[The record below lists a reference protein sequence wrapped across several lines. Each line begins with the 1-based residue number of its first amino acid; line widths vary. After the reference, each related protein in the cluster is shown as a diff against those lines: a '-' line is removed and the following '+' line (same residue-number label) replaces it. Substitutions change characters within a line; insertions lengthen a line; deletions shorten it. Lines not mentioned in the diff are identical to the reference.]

1 MSNIRHLLSNYFRLS
16 VATVSFI
23 VMGII
28 LFSLLVS
35 NVTPN
40 VVDVNVYE
48 RAPRDIQSPITIPL
62 EDQTEARKRLAEES
76 VKNEYT
82 FNKDLALL
90 QAEAL
95 KDLFDLVITINKS
108 EEEKKDDEA
117 PLSMDQKLE
126 QIKDSIDKSE
136 ISDETYTALAQASVT
151 ELNNMKNLGPDVVN
165 KVLSNPIM
173 VEEVEEA
180 RNEAVQLIRENSNLS
195 YSLRNATEEI
205 TRSFIIANRTL
216 DTEKTRQK
224 RKEASDKVEEV
235 VIREGEVLVKSGSV
249 ITPEIFDRLKKV
261 GLLDQEMKTYPYYGL
276 FLFVLIVMAGLYYFM
291 KEEREKEHFRKYV
304 TIYALLFTLTLVVMK
319 VLSISTNLGLTSLM
333 YAVPVAAGAM
343 MIKMLFNEELAVVST
358 IIFAFSAAL
367 IFNEQTAGNFNF
379 IMSMYVLFNG
389 ISGIVFLG
397 KTQQRSKILQA
408 GFFVSFIAILTVASV
423 LLLQNGKFT
432 SLQIGLDLGCAAISG
447 FVSAVLTLGLLP
459 VIESS
464 FNILSV
470 TKLIELSNPNHP
482 ILRKVLMEAPG
493 TYHHSIMVANLSEAA
508 CESIGAN
515 GLLARVG
522 SYYHDVGKTKRPH
535 FFIENQMNMENP
547 HDKIA
552 PQLSKTIITAHP
564 YDGAD
569 MLRAEKIPKEIIDIA
584 EQHHGTTL
592 LKFFYHKAAKL
603 TDKEVAESDF
613 RYPGPKAQTKE
624 VAIIGISD
632 AVEAAV
638 RSLSKPTPVKIDG
651 IIRKIIN
658 DRLED
663 GQFDECDITLKEL
676 DTVAKTL
683 TETLKGIFHSRIEY
697 PEETKKVEK
706 Q

>member
-1 MSNIRHLLSNYFRLS
+1 MANFRHLLSNYFRLS

-23 VMGII
+23 IMGII

-62 EDQTEARKRLAEES
+62 EEQTEARKRLAEES

-82 FNKDLALL
+82 FNRDLALL
-90 QAEAL
+90 QAEAM
-95 KDLFDLVITINKS
+95 KDLIDIVITINKS
-108 EEEKKDDEA
+108 EEKKSEDEA
-117 PLSMDQKLE
+117 QLTMDQKLE
-126 QIKDSIDKSE
+126 QIKTTIDKSD
-136 ISDETYTALAQASVT
+136 ISDETYTALSKASET

-165 KVLSNPIM
+165 KILSNPIM

-216 DTEKTRQK
+216 DPEKTRQK

-235 VIREGEVLVKSGSV
+235 FIREGEVLVKSGSV
-249 ITPEIFDRLKKV
+249 ITPEVYDRLKKV

-319 VLSISTNLGLTSLM
+319 VLSISTELGLTSLM

-367 IFNEQTAGNFNF
+367 IFNEQTTGNFNF
-379 IMSMYVLFNG
+379 IMSMYILFNG

-447 FVSAVLTLGLLP
+447 FVAAVLTLGLLP

-592 LKFFYHKAAKL
+592 LKFFYHKACQL

-613 RYPGPKAQTKE
+613 RYPGPKAQNKE

>member
-1 MSNIRHLLSNYFRLS
+1 MANFRHLLSNYFRLS

-48 RAPRDIQSPITIPL
+48 RSPRDIQSPITIPL
-62 EDQTEARKRLAEES
+62 EDQTEARKKLAEES
-76 VKNEYT
+76 VKNEYS
-82 FNKDLALL
+82 FNKDLALV

-95 KDLFDLVITINKS
+95 KDLLDIVITITES
-108 EEEKKDDEA
+108 EEKKKKEDEST
-117 PLSMDQKLE
+117 LTLDQKVIQL
-126 QIKDSIDKSE
+126 KDSINKSD
-136 ISDETYTALAQASVT
+136 ISDETYIALAEASKA
-151 ELNNMKNLGPDVVN
+151 ELTNVKNLAPDVVN
-165 KVLSNPIM
+165 RVLSEPIM

-180 RNEAVQLIRENSNLS
+180 RSEAIQLIRDNNLP

-235 VIREGEVLVKSGSV
+235 VIREGEVLVKSGAV

-319 VLSISTNLGLTSLM
+319 VLSVSTELGLMSLM

-447 FVSAVLTLGLLP
+447 FISAVLTLGLLP

-535 FFIENQMNMENP
+535 FFIENQMNMDNP

-592 LKFFYHKAAKL
+592 LKFFYHKAAQL
-603 TDKEVAESDF
+603 TDKEVSESDF

-676 DTVAKTL
+676 DIVAKTL

>member
-1 MSNIRHLLSNYFRLS
+1 MTNLGRLLSKYFRLS
-16 VATVSFI
+16 VASVSFI
-23 VMGII
+23 IMGII
-28 LFSLLVS
+28 LYIILVS
-35 NVTPN
+35 NVIPN
-40 VVDVNVYE
+40 VVDVRVYE

-62 EDQTEARKRLAEES
+62 EDQTEAKKRLAAES
-76 VKNEYT
+76 VNNEYS
-82 FNKDLALL
+82 FNKDVAYEQSQQLG
-90 QAEAL
+90 
-95 KDLFDLVITINKS
+95 DLIDLIKTINETESKKKKEEPQLTYEQKVDQLKQYIDTSDIS
-108 EEEKKDDEA
+108 EDTLTAMFQATESE
-117 PLSMDQKLE
+117 LS
-126 QIKDSIDKSE
+126 
-136 ISDETYTALAQASVT
+136 
-151 ELNNMKNLGPDVVN
+151 NMKRITVSVVN
-165 KVLSNPIM
+165 IVLKEPIK
-173 VEEVEEA
+173 VEEVENA
-180 RNEAVQLIRENSNLS
+180 RDKAVGLIRDNRNLS
-195 YSLRNATEEI
+195 YGLRIAAEEI
-205 TRSFIIANRTL
+205 TQSFIIANKTL

-235 VIREGEVLVKSGSV
+235 VIREGEVLAKSGAV
-249 ITPEIFDRLKKV
+249 ITPEIYQRLKIV

-276 FLFVLIVMAGLYYFM
+276 FIFVLILMASLYYFM
-291 KEEREKEHFRKYV
+291 KEERAKEHFKKYV

-319 VLSISTNLGLTSLM
+319 LVSLSAEAGLSSLM
-333 YAVPVAAGAM
+333 YLVPVAAGAM

-358 IIFAFSAAL
+358 VIFALSAAL
-367 IFNEQTAGNFNF
+367 IFNEQTTGNFNF
-379 IMSMYVLFNG
+379 IMSLYVLFNG
-389 ISGIVFLG
+389 IAGIVFLG
-397 KTQQRSKILQA
+397 RAQQRSKILQA

-423 LLLQNGKFT
+423 LLLLNGKFT
-432 SLQIGLDLGCAAISG
+432 SWQIGLDLGCAALSG
-447 FVSAVLTLGLLP
+447 FISAVLTLGLLP

-508 CESIGAN
+508 CESVGAN

-569 MLRAEKIPKEIIDIA
+569 MLKANKIPKEIIDIA

-592 LKFFYHKAAKL
+592 LKYFYHKASQL
-603 TDKEVAESDF
+603 SEKEVSESDF

-638 RSLSKPTPVKIDG
+638 RSLSKPTPVKIDQ

-663 GQFDECDITLKEL
+663 GQFDECDLTLKEL

-683 TETLKGIFHSRIEY
+683 SETLQGIFHSRIEY

>member
-1 MSNIRHLLSNYFRLS
+1 
-16 VATVSFI
+16 
-23 VMGII
+23 MGII
-28 LFSLLVS
+28 LFAILVS

-40 VVDVNVYE
+40 VVDVNIYE

-82 FNKDLALL
+82 FDKDLALN
-90 QAEAL
+90 QAVEL
-95 KDLFDLVITINKS
+95 ESLIDIIITINES
-108 EEEKKDDEA
+108 EKKKKDDEA
-117 PLSMDQKLE
+117 PLSFDQKVDQL
-126 QIKDSIDKSE
+126 KDSIDTSE
-136 ISDETYTALAQASVT
+136 ISDETFAALFQASET
-151 ELNNMKNLGPDVVN
+151 DLNNVKNLGAGVVN
-165 KVLSNPIM
+165 KVLTNPIM
-173 VEEVEEA
+173 VEEVDGA

-195 YSLRNATEEI
+195 YSLKSATEEI

-235 VIREGEVLVKSGSV
+235 VIREGEVLVKSGAV
-249 ITPEIFDRLKKV
+249 ITPEIYDRLKKV
-261 GLLDQEMKTYPYYGL
+261 GLLDQEMKMYPYYGL
-276 FLFVLIVMAGLYYFM
+276 FIFVIIVIAGLYYFM

-319 VLSISTNLGLTSLM
+319 VLSISTELGLSSLM

-367 IFNEQTAGNFNF
+367 IFNEQTTGNFNF
-379 IMSMYVLFNG
+379 IMSLYVLFNG
-389 ISGIVFLG
+389 IAGIVFLG

-408 GFFVSFIAILTVASV
+408 GFFVSFIAILTVACV

-432 SLQIGLDLGCAAISG
+432 SVQIGLDLGCAGISG

-592 LKFFYHKAAKL
+592 LKFFYHKAAQL
-603 TDKEVAESDF
+603 SDKEVAESDF

-624 VAIIGISD
+624 VAIIGIAD

-697 PEETKKVEK
+697 PEESKKVER
-706 Q
+706 

>member
-1 MSNIRHLLSNYFRLS
+1 MANLRHHLSNYFRLS

-23 VMGII
+23 LMGII
-28 LFSLLVS
+28 LFAILVS

-40 VVDVNVYE
+40 VVDVNIYE

-82 FNKDLALL
+82 FDKDLALN
-90 QAEAL
+90 QAVEL
-95 KDLFDLVITINKS
+95 ESLIDIIITINES
-108 EEEKKDDEA
+108 EKKKKDDEA
-117 PLSMDQKLE
+117 PLSFDQKVDQL
-126 QIKDSIDKSE
+126 KDSIDTSE
-136 ISDETYTALAQASVT
+136 ISDETFAALFQASET
-151 ELNNMKNLGPDVVN
+151 DLNNVKNLGAGVVN
-165 KVLSNPIM
+165 KVLTNPIM
-173 VEEVEEA
+173 VEEVDGA

-195 YSLRNATEEI
+195 YSLKSATEEI

-235 VIREGEVLVKSGSV
+235 VIREGEVLVKSGAV
-249 ITPEIFDRLKKV
+249 ITPEIYDRLKKV
-261 GLLDQEMKTYPYYGL
+261 GLLDQEMKMYPYYGL
-276 FLFVLIVMAGLYYFM
+276 FIFVIIVIAGLYYFM

-319 VLSISTNLGLTSLM
+319 VLSISTELGLSSLM

-367 IFNEQTAGNFNF
+367 IFNEQTTGNFNF
-379 IMSMYVLFNG
+379 IMSLYVLFNG
-389 ISGIVFLG
+389 IAGIVFLG

-408 GFFVSFIAILTVASV
+408 GFFVSFIAILTVACV

-432 SLQIGLDLGCAAISG
+432 SVQIGLDLGCAGISG

-592 LKFFYHKAAKL
+592 LKFFYHKAAQL

-624 VAIIGISD
+624 VAIIGIAD

-697 PEETKKVEK
+697 PEESKKVER
-706 Q
+706 

>member
-1 MSNIRHLLSNYFRLS
+1 LAKLRHILSNYFRLS

-28 LFSLLVS
+28 LFAILVS

-62 EDQTEARKRLAEES
+62 EEQTEARKRLAEEN
-76 VKNEYT
+76 VKNEYS
-82 FNKDLALL
+82 FNKDIAFE
-90 QAEAL
+90 QADAMRIL
-95 KDLFDLVITINKS
+95 INTIISINKT
-108 EEEKKDDEA
+108 EEKKKDDE
-117 PLSMDQKLE
+117 PLLTDEQKIDQLE
-126 QIKDSIDKSE
+126 DYIDTSE
-136 ISDETYTALAQASVT
+136 ISNETIDTLFRANEA
-151 ELNNMKNLGPDVVN
+151 ELTNVRNLGPDVVN
-165 KVLSNPIM
+165 SILEDPIM
-173 VEEVEEA
+173 VEEVDGKKD
-180 RNEAVQLIRENSNLS
+180 EAVRLIRENGNLS

-235 VIREGEVLVKSGSV
+235 VIREGEVLVKSGAV
-249 ITPEIFDRLKKV
+249 ITPEIYDRLKMV

-276 FLFVLIVMAGLYYFM
+276 FIFVAVVMAGLYYFM
-291 KEEREKEHFRKYV
+291 KEERKKEHFRKYV

-319 VLSISTNLGLTSLM
+319 LISISTEIGLNSLM
-333 YAVPVAAGAM
+333 YLVPVAAGAM
-343 MIKMLFNEELAVVST
+343 MIKMLFNEELAVVSSV
-358 IIFAFSAAL
+358 IFALSAAL
-367 IFNEQTAGNFNF
+367 IFNEQTTGNFNF
-379 IMSMYVLFNG
+379 IMSLYVLFNG
-389 ISGIVFLG
+389 FSGIVFLG

-432 SLQIGLDLGCAAISG
+432 PWQIGLDLGCAALSG
-447 FVSAVLTLGLLP
+447 FISAVLTLGLLP

-584 EQHHGTTL
+584 EQHHGTSL
-592 LKFFYHKAAKL
+592 LKFFYHKATQL
-603 TDKEVAESDF
+603 SEKEVSESDF

-638 RSLSKPTPVKIDG
+638 RSLSKPTPVKIDQ

-683 TETLKGIFHSRIEY
+683 TETLQGIFHSRIEY

>member
-1 MSNIRHLLSNYFRLS
+1 
-16 VATVSFI
+16 
-23 VMGII
+23 MGMI
-28 LFSLLVS
+28 LFAILVS

-62 EDQTEARKRLAEES
+62 EEQTEARKRLAEEN
-76 VKNEYT
+76 VKNEYS
-82 FNKDLALL
+82 FNKDIAFE
-90 QAEAL
+90 QADAMRIL
-95 KDLFDLVITINKS
+95 INTIISINKT
-108 EEEKKDDEA
+108 EEKKKDDE
-117 PLSMDQKLE
+117 PLLTDEQKIDQLE
-126 QIKDSIDKSE
+126 DYIDTSE
-136 ISDETYTALAQASVT
+136 ISNETIDTLFRANEA
-151 ELNNMKNLGPDVVN
+151 ELTNVRNLGPDVVN
-165 KVLSNPIM
+165 SILEDPIM
-173 VEEVEEA
+173 VEEVDGKKD
-180 RNEAVQLIRENSNLS
+180 EAVRLIRENGNLS

-235 VIREGEVLVKSGSV
+235 VIREGEVLVKSGAV
-249 ITPEIFDRLKKV
+249 ITPEIYDRLKMV

-276 FLFVLIVMAGLYYFM
+276 FIFVAVVMAGLYYFM
-291 KEEREKEHFRKYV
+291 KEERKKEHFRKYV

-319 VLSISTNLGLTSLM
+319 LISISTEIGLNSLM
-333 YAVPVAAGAM
+333 YLVPVAAGAM
-343 MIKMLFNEELAVVST
+343 MIKMLFNEELAVVSSV
-358 IIFAFSAAL
+358 IFALSAAL
-367 IFNEQTAGNFNF
+367 IFNEQTTGNFNF
-379 IMSMYVLFNG
+379 IMSLYVLFNG
-389 ISGIVFLG
+389 FSGIVFLG

-432 SLQIGLDLGCAAISG
+432 PWQIGLDLGCAALSG
-447 FVSAVLTLGLLP
+447 FISAVLTLGLLP

-584 EQHHGTTL
+584 EQHHGTSL
-592 LKFFYHKAAKL
+592 LKFFYHKATQL
-603 TDKEVAESDF
+603 SEKEVSESDF

-638 RSLSKPTPVKIDG
+638 RSLSKPTPVKIDQ

-683 TETLKGIFHSRIEY
+683 TETLQGIFHSRIEY

>member
-1 MSNIRHLLSNYFRLS
+1 LANLRHILSNYFRLS
-16 VATVSFI
+16 VSTVSFI

-28 LFSLLVS
+28 LFAILVS

-40 VVDVNVYE
+40 VVDVTIYE

-62 EDQTEARKRLAEES
+62 EEQTEARKRLAEEN

-82 FNKDLALL
+82 FNKDIAFT
-90 QAEAL
+90 QADAMREL
-95 KDLFDLVITINKS
+95 INVIISINKT
-108 EEEKKDDEA
+108 EEKKKDDE
-117 PLSMDQKLE
+117 PLSTDKQKIDQLE
-126 QIKDSIDKSE
+126 DYIDTSE
-136 ISDETYTALAQASVT
+136 ISNETFITLFQATEAQLTSV
-151 ELNNMKNLGPDVVN
+151 KNLGPDVVN
-165 KVLSNPIM
+165 SVLEDPIM
-173 VEEVEEA
+173 VEEVDGK
-180 RNEAVQLIRENSNLS
+180 RDEAVRLIRENGNLS

-205 TRSFIIANRTL
+205 TRTFIIANRTL

-224 RKEASDKVEEV
+224 RKEARDKVEEV
-235 VIREGEVLVKSGSV
+235 VIREGEVLVKSGAV
-249 ITPEIFDRLKKV
+249 ITPEIYDRLKIV

-276 FLFVLIVMAGLYYFM
+276 FIFVVVVMAGLYYFM

-319 VLSISTNLGLTSLM
+319 LISISTEIGLNSLM
-333 YAVPVAAGAM
+333 YLVPVAAGAM
-343 MIKMLFNEELAVVST
+343 MIKMLFNEELAVVSSV
-358 IIFAFSAAL
+358 IFALSAAL
-367 IFNEQTAGNFNF
+367 IFNEQTTGNFNF
-379 IMSMYVLFNG
+379 IMSLYVLFNG
-389 ISGIVFLG
+389 VAGIVFLG
-397 KTQQRSKILQA
+397 KTQQRAKILQA

-432 SLQIGLDLGCAAISG
+432 SWQIGLDLGCAALSG
-447 FVSAVLTLGLLP
+447 FISAVLTLGLLP

-603 TDKEVAESDF
+603 TEKEVSESDF

-638 RSLSKPTPVKIDG
+638 RSLSKPTPVKIDQ

-683 TETLKGIFHSRIEY
+683 TETLQGIFHSRIEY
-697 PEETKKVEK
+697 PEEKKVEK
-706 Q
+706 E

>member
-1 MSNIRHLLSNYFRLS
+1 
-16 VATVSFI
+16 
-23 VMGII
+23 MGII
-28 LFSLLVS
+28 LYIILVS
-35 NVTPN
+35 NVIPN
-40 VVDVNVYE
+40 VVDVHVYE

-62 EDQTEARKRLAEES
+62 EDQTEAKRRLAAES
-76 VKNEYT
+76 VNNEYT
-82 FNKDLALL
+82 FNKDVAYEQSQQLG
-90 QAEAL
+90 
-95 KDLFDLVITINKS
+95 DLIDLIKTINQTESKKKK
-108 EEEKKDDEA
+108 EEPQLTYEQKV
-117 PLSMDQKLE
+117 DQLK
-126 QIKDSIDKSE
+126 QYIDTSE
-136 ISDETYTALAQASVT
+136 ISEDTLTAMFQAT
-151 ELNNMKNLGPDVVN
+151 ESELSNMKRITVSVVN
-165 KVLSNPIM
+165 IVLKEPIK
-173 VEEVEEA
+173 VEEVENA
-180 RNEAVQLIRENSNLS
+180 RDKAVGLIRDNRNLS
-195 YSLRNATEEI
+195 YGLRIAAEEI
-205 TRSFIIANRTL
+205 TQSFIIANKTL

-235 VIREGEVLVKSGSV
+235 VIREGEVLAKSGTV
-249 ITPEIFDRLKKV
+249 ITPEIYQRLKIV

-276 FLFVLIVMAGLYYFM
+276 FIFVLILMSSLYYFM
-291 KEEREKEHFRKYV
+291 KEERAKEHFKKYV
-304 TIYALLFTLTLVVMK
+304 TIYALLFTMTLVVMK
-319 VLSISTNLGLTSLM
+319 LVSLSSGAGLSSLM
-333 YAVPVAAGAM
+333 YLVPVAAGAM

-358 IIFAFSAAL
+358 VIFALSAAL
-367 IFNEQTAGNFNF
+367 IFNEQTTGNFNF
-379 IMSMYVLFNG
+379 IMSLYVLFNG
-389 ISGIVFLG
+389 IAGVVFLG
-397 KTQQRSKILQA
+397 KAQQRSKILQA

-423 LLLQNGKFT
+423 LLLLNGKFT
-432 SLQIGLDLGCAAISG
+432 SWQIGLDLGCAALSG
-447 FVSAVLTLGLLP
+447 FISAVLTLGLLP

-569 MLRAEKIPKEIIDIA
+569 MLRANKIPKEIVDIA

-592 LKFFYHKAAKL
+592 LKYFFHKASQL
-603 TDKEVAESDF
+603 SDKEISESDF

-638 RSLSKPTPVKIDG
+638 RSLSKPTPIKIDQ

-663 GQFDECDITLKEL
+663 GQFDECDLTLKEL

-683 TETLKGIFHSRIEY
+683 SETLHGIFHSRIEY

>member
-1 MSNIRHLLSNYFRLS
+1 MSNFRHILTNYFRLS
-16 VATVSFI
+16 VATVSFVI
-23 VMGII
+23 MGII
-28 LFSLLVS
+28 LFAILVS

-40 VVDVNVYE
+40 VVDVSVYD

-62 EDQTEARKRLAEES
+62 DEQTEVRRKLAEES

-82 FNKDLALL
+82 FNNEIAFA
-90 QAEAL
+90 QAEAMKIL
-95 KDLFDLVITINKS
+95 LNTISSINDS
-108 EEEKKDDEA
+108 EEKKKEDE
-117 PLSMDQKLE
+117 PLLTYEQKEEQLE
-126 QIKDSIDKSE
+126 DYIDISE
-136 ISDETYTALAQASVT
+136 ISDESFNALFQASEN
-151 ELNNMKNLGPDVVN
+151 ELNNVRNLAPDVVN
-165 KVLSNPIM
+165 NVLEKPVL
-173 VEEVEEA
+173 VEEVDGA
-180 RNEAVQLIRENSNLS
+180 RDEAVRLIRENGNLS
-195 YSLRNATEEI
+195 YALRSAAEEI
-205 TRSFIIANRTL
+205 TRSFIIANKTL

-235 VIREGEVLVKSGSV
+235 VIREGEVLVKSGAV
-249 ITPEIFDRLKKV
+249 ITPEIYDRLKKV

-276 FLFVLIVMAGLYYFM
+276 FIFVVVVMAGLYYFM
-291 KEEREKEHFRKYV
+291 KEERSKEHFRKYV
-304 TIYALLFTLTLVVMK
+304 TIYALLFTFTLVVMK
-319 VLSISTNLGLTSLM
+319 LVSISTEIGLPSLM
-333 YAVPVAAGAM
+333 YLVPVAAGAM
-343 MIKMLFNEELAVVST
+343 MIKMLFNEELAVVSS
-358 IIFAFSAAL
+358 IIFALCAAL
-367 IFNEQTAGNFNF
+367 IFNEQTTGNFNF
-379 IMSMYVLFNG
+379 IMCLYVLFNG
-389 ISGIVFLG
+389 VSGIVFLG
-397 KTQQRSKILQA
+397 KAQQRSKILQA
-408 GFFVSFIAILTVASV
+408 GFFVSFIAILIVASV

-432 SLQIGLDLGCAAISG
+432 TLQIGFDLGCAALSG
-447 FVSAVLTLGLLP
+447 FISAVLTLGLLP

-569 MLRAEKIPKEIIDIA
+569 MLRADKIPKEIIDIA

-592 LKFFYHKAAKL
+592 LKFFYHKASQL
-603 TDKEVAESDF
+603 TDKEVSESDF

-638 RSLSKPTPVKIDG
+638 RSLSKPTPIKIDQ

-676 DTVAKTL
+676 DTVRKTL
-683 TETLKGIFHSRIEY
+683 TQTLQGIFHSRIEY

-706 Q
+706 S

>member
-1 MSNIRHLLSNYFRLS
+1 LANLRHHLSNYFRLS

-23 VMGII
+23 LMGII
-28 LFSLLVS
+28 LFAILVS

-40 VVDVNVYE
+40 VVDVNIYE

-82 FNKDLALL
+82 FDKDLALN
-90 QAEAL
+90 QAVEL
-95 KDLFDLVITINKS
+95 ESLIDIIITINES
-108 EEEKKDDEA
+108 EKKKKDDEA
-117 PLSMDQKLE
+117 PLSFDQKVDQL
-126 QIKDSIDKSE
+126 KDSIDTSE
-136 ISDETYTALAQASVT
+136 ISDETFAALFQASET
-151 ELNNMKNLGPDVVN
+151 DLNNVKNLGAGVVN
-165 KVLSNPIM
+165 KVLTNPIM
-173 VEEVEEA
+173 VEEVDGA

-195 YSLRNATEEI
+195 YSLKSATEEI

-235 VIREGEVLVKSGSV
+235 VIREGDVLVKSGAV
-249 ITPEIFDRLKKV
+249 ITPEIYDRLKKV
-261 GLLDQEMKTYPYYGL
+261 GLLDQEMKMYPYYGL
-276 FLFVLIVMAGLYYFM
+276 FIFVIIVIAGLYYFM

-319 VLSISTNLGLTSLM
+319 VLSISTELGLSSLM

-367 IFNEQTAGNFNF
+367 IFNEQTTGNFNF
-379 IMSMYVLFNG
+379 IMSLYVLFNG
-389 ISGIVFLG
+389 IAGIVFLG

-408 GFFVSFIAILTVASV
+408 GFFVSFIAILTVACV

-432 SLQIGLDLGCAAISG
+432 SVQIGLDLGCAGISG
-447 FVSAVLTLGLLP
+447 FVSSVLTLGLLP

-592 LKFFYHKAAKL
+592 LKFFYHKAAQL

-624 VAIIGISD
+624 VAIIGIAD

-697 PEETKKVEK
+697 PEESKKVER
-706 Q
+706 

>member
-1 MSNIRHLLSNYFRLS
+1 MSNLRYILSNYFRLS

-28 LFSLLVS
+28 LFAILVS

-62 EDQTEARKRLAEES
+62 EEQTEARKRLAEEN

-82 FNKDLALL
+82 FNNDIAFE
-90 QAEAL
+90 QADAMKIL
-95 KDLFDLVITINKS
+95 INTIISINKT
-108 EEEKKDDEA
+108 EEKKKDDE
-117 PLSMDQKLE
+117 PLLTREQKIDQLE
-126 QIKDSIDKSE
+126 DYIDTSE
-136 ISDETYTALAQASVT
+136 ISDETFDTLFRASET
-151 ELNNMKNLGPDVVN
+151 ELTNVRNLGPDVVN
-165 KVLSNPIM
+165 SVLEEPIM
-173 VEEVEEA
+173 VEEVDGKKD
-180 RNEAVQLIRENSNLS
+180 EAVRLIRENGNLS

-205 TRSFIIANRTL
+205 TRTFIIANRTL

-224 RKEASDKVEEV
+224 RKEASEKVEEV
-235 VIREGEVLVKSGSV
+235 FIREGEVLVKSGSV
-249 ITPEIFDRLKKV
+249 ITPEIYERLKMV

-276 FLFVLIVMAGLYYFM
+276 FLFVLLVMAGLYYFM
-291 KEEREKEHFRKYV
+291 KEERKKEHFRKYV

-319 VLSISTNLGLTSLM
+319 LISISTEIGLNSLM
-333 YAVPVAAGAM
+333 YLVPVAAGAM
-343 MIKMLFNEELAVVST
+343 MIKMLFNEELAVVSSV
-358 IIFAFSAAL
+358 IFALSAAL
-367 IFNEQTAGNFNF
+367 IFNEQTTGNFNF
-379 IMSMYVLFNG
+379 IMSLYVLFNA

-432 SLQIGLDLGCAAISG
+432 SWQIGLDLGCAALSG
-447 FVSAVLTLGLLP
+447 FISAVLTLGLLP

-569 MLRAEKIPKEIIDIA
+569 MLRADKIPKEIIDIA

-592 LKFFYHKAAKL
+592 LKFFYHKATQL
-603 TDKEVAESDF
+603 TEKEVAESDF

-638 RSLSKPTPVKIDG
+638 RSLSKPTPIKIDQ

-663 GQFDECDITLKEL
+663 GQFDECDLTLKEL

-683 TETLKGIFHSRIEY
+683 TETLQGIFHSRIEY

>member
-1 MSNIRHLLSNYFRLS
+1 LANLRHILSNYFRLS

-28 LFSLLVS
+28 LFAILVS

-62 EDQTEARKRLAEES
+62 EEQTEARKRLAEEN
-76 VKNEYT
+76 VKNEYS
-82 FNKDLALL
+82 FNKDIAFE
-90 QAEAL
+90 QADAMR
-95 KDLFDLVITINKS
+95 IMINTIISINKT
-108 EEEKKDDEA
+108 EEKKKDEE
-117 PLSMDQKLE
+117 PLLTDEQKIDQLE
-126 QIKDSIDKSE
+126 DYIDTSE
-136 ISDETYTALAQASVT
+136 ISDETIDTLFRASEA
-151 ELNNMKNLGPDVVN
+151 ELTNVRNLGPDVVN
-165 KVLSNPIM
+165 SILEDPIM
-173 VEEVEEA
+173 VEEVDGKKD
-180 RNEAVQLIRENSNLS
+180 EAVRLIRENGNLS

-205 TRSFIIANRTL
+205 TRTFIIANRTL

-235 VIREGEVLVKSGSV
+235 VIREGEVLVKSGAV
-249 ITPEIFDRLKKV
+249 ITPEIYDRLKMV

-276 FLFVLIVMAGLYYFM
+276 FIFVAIVMAGLYYFM
-291 KEEREKEHFRKYV
+291 KEERKKEHFRKYV

-319 VLSISTNLGLTSLM
+319 LLSISTEIGLNSLM
-333 YAVPVAAGAM
+333 YLVPVAAGAM
-343 MIKMLFNEELAVVST
+343 MIKMLFNEELAVVSSV
-358 IIFAFSAAL
+358 IFALSAAL
-367 IFNEQTAGNFNF
+367 IFNEQTTGNFNF
-379 IMSMYVLFNG
+379 IMSLYVLFNG
-389 ISGIVFLG
+389 FSGIVFLG

-432 SLQIGLDLGCAAISG
+432 PWQIGLDLGCAALSG
-447 FVSAVLTLGLLP
+447 FISAVLTLGLLP

-569 MLRAEKIPKEIIDIA
+569 MLRAEKIPKEIIEIA

-592 LKFFYHKAAKL
+592 LKFFYHKATQL
-603 TDKEVAESDF
+603 SEKEVSESDF

-638 RSLSKPTPVKIDG
+638 RSLSKPTPVKIDQ

-663 GQFDECDITLKEL
+663 GQFDECDLTLKEL

-683 TETLKGIFHSRIEY
+683 TETLQGIFHSRIEY

>member
-1 MSNIRHLLSNYFRLS
+1 
-16 VATVSFI
+16 
-23 VMGII
+23 MGII
-28 LFSLLVS
+28 LFAILVS

-62 EDQTEARKRLAEES
+62 EEQTEARKRLAEEN

-82 FNKDLALL
+82 FNNDIAFE
-90 QAEAL
+90 QADAMKIL
-95 KDLFDLVITINKS
+95 INTIISINKT
-108 EEEKKDDEA
+108 EEKKKEDE
-117 PLSMDQKLE
+117 PLLTREQKIDQLE
-126 QIKDSIDKSE
+126 DYIDTSE
-136 ISDETYTALAQASVT
+136 ISDETFDTLFRASET
-151 ELNNMKNLGPDVVN
+151 ELTNVRNLGPDVVN
-165 KVLSNPIM
+165 SVLEEPIM
-173 VEEVEEA
+173 VEEVDGKKD
-180 RNEAVQLIRENSNLS
+180 EAVRLIRENGNLS

-205 TRSFIIANRTL
+205 TRTFIIANRTL

-224 RKEASDKVEEV
+224 RKEASEKVEEV
-235 VIREGEVLVKSGSV
+235 FIREGEVLVKSGSV
-249 ITPEIFDRLKKV
+249 ITPEIYERLKKV

-276 FLFVLIVMAGLYYFM
+276 FLFVLLVMAGLYYFM
-291 KEEREKEHFRKYV
+291 KEERKKEHFRKYV

-319 VLSISTNLGLTSLM
+319 LISISTEIGLNSLM
-333 YAVPVAAGAM
+333 YLVPVAAGAM
-343 MIKMLFNEELAVVST
+343 MIKMLFNEELAVVSSV
-358 IIFAFSAAL
+358 IFALSAAL
-367 IFNEQTAGNFNF
+367 IFNEQTTGNFNF
-379 IMSMYVLFNG
+379 IMSLYVLSNA
-389 ISGIVFLG
+389 ISGIAFLG

-432 SLQIGLDLGCAAISG
+432 SWQIGLDLGCAALSG
-447 FVSAVLTLGLLP
+447 FISAVLTLGLLP

-569 MLRAEKIPKEIIDIA
+569 MLRADKIPKEIIDIA

-592 LKFFYHKAAKL
+592 LKFFYHKATQL
-603 TDKEVAESDF
+603 TEKEVSESDF

-638 RSLSKPTPVKIDG
+638 RSLAKPTPIKIDT

-663 GQFDECDITLKEL
+663 GQFDECDLTLKEL

-683 TETLKGIFHSRIEY
+683 TETLQGIFHSRIEY

>member
-136 ISDETYTALAQASVT
+136 ISDETYTALAQASET

-235 VIREGEVLVKSGSV
+235 VIREGEVLVKSGAV

>member
-1 MSNIRHLLSNYFRLS
+1 MANFRHLLSNYFRLS

-23 VMGII
+23 IMGII

-90 QAEAL
+90 QAEAM
-95 KDLFDLVITINKS
+95 KDLIDIVITINKS
-108 EEEKKDDEA
+108 EEKKSDGEA
-117 PLSMDQKLE
+117 PLTIDQKLE
-126 QIKDSIDKSE
+126 QIKTTIDKSD
-136 ISDETYTALAQASVT
+136 ISDETYTALAKASET

-180 RNEAVQLIRENSNLS
+180 RNEAVQLIRESSNLS

-216 DTEKTRQK
+216 DPEKTRQK

-235 VIREGEVLVKSGSV
+235 FIREGEVLVKSGSV
-249 ITPEIFDRLKKV
+249 ITPEVYDRLKKV

-319 VLSISTNLGLTSLM
+319 VLSISTALGLTSLM
-333 YAVPVAAGAM
+333 YAVPIAAGAM

-367 IFNEQTAGNFNF
+367 IFNEQTTGNFNF

-447 FVSAVLTLGLLP
+447 FVAAVLTLGLLP

-592 LKFFYHKAAKL
+592 LKFFYHKACQL

-613 RYPGPKAQTKE
+613 RYPGPKAQNKE

>member
-1 MSNIRHLLSNYFRLS
+1 
-16 VATVSFI
+16 
-23 VMGII
+23 MGII
-28 LFSLLVS
+28 LYIILVS

-40 VVDVNVYE
+40 VVDVKVFE

-62 EDQTEARKRLAEES
+62 EDQTEAKKKLAEES

-82 FNKDLALL
+82 FSNDVALE
-90 QAEAL
+90 QAGQLEGL
-95 KDLFDLVITINKS
+95 LNIIRTINETESK
-108 EEEKKDDEA
+108 KQKDD
-117 PLSMDQKLE
+117 PLLTYEQKKE
-126 QIKDSIDKSE
+126 QLKDSIDPDE
-136 ISDETYTALAQASVT
+136 ISKETLYALFQATES
-151 ELNNMKNLGPDVVN
+151 ELNNVQRITVSVVN
-165 KVLSNPIM
+165 SVLKDPIM
-173 VEEVEEA
+173 VEEVENA
-180 RNEAVQLIRENSNLS
+180 RDKAVSLIRENGNLS
-195 YSLRNATEEI
+195 YGLRVASEEL
-205 TRSFIIANRTL
+205 TQNFIIANKTL

-224 RKEASDKVEEV
+224 RKEARDKVDEV
-235 VIREGEVLVKSGSV
+235 VIREGEVLVKSGAF
-249 ITPEIFDRLKKV
+249 ITPEIYQKLKIV
-261 GLLDQEMKTYPYYGL
+261 GLLDQQMKTYPYYGL
-276 FLFVLIVMAGLYYFM
+276 FIFVLILMSSLYYFM
-291 KEEREKEHFRKYV
+291 KEERAKDHFKKYV

-319 VLSISTNLGLTSLM
+319 LVSLSAEAGVSSLM
-333 YAVPVAAGAM
+333 YLVPIAAGAM

-358 IIFAFSAAL
+358 VIFALSAAL
-367 IFNEQTAGNFNF
+367 IFNEQTTGNFNF
-379 IMSMYVLFNG
+379 IMSLYVLFNG
-389 ISGIVFLG
+389 IAGIAFLG
-397 KTQQRSKILQA
+397 RTQQRSKILQA

-432 SLQIGLDLGCAAISG
+432 SWQIGLDLGCGAVSG
-447 FVSAVLTLGLLP
+447 FISAVLTLGLLP

-569 MLRAEKIPKEIIDIA
+569 MLRANKIPKEIIDIA

-592 LKFFYHKAAKL
+592 LKYFFHKASQL
-603 TDKEVAESDF
+603 TDKEISETDF

-638 RSLSKPTPVKIDG
+638 RSLSRPTPIKIDQ

-663 GQFDECDITLKEL
+663 GQFDECDLTLKEL

-683 TETLKGIFHSRIEY
+683 SETLQGIFHSRIEY

>member
-1 MSNIRHLLSNYFRLS
+1 MANLRHHLSNYFRLS

-23 VMGII
+23 LMGII
-28 LFSLLVS
+28 LFAILVS

-40 VVDVNVYE
+40 VVDVNIYE

-82 FNKDLALL
+82 FDKDLALN
-90 QAEAL
+90 QAVEL
-95 KDLFDLVITINKS
+95 ESLIDIIITINES
-108 EEEKKDDEA
+108 EKKKKDDEA
-117 PLSMDQKLE
+117 PLSFDQKVDQL
-126 QIKDSIDKSE
+126 KDSIDTSE
-136 ISDETYTALAQASVT
+136 ISDETFAALFQASET
-151 ELNNMKNLGPDVVN
+151 DLNNVKNLGAGVVN
-165 KVLSNPIM
+165 KVLTNPIM
-173 VEEVEEA
+173 VEEVDGA

-195 YSLRNATEEI
+195 YSLKSATEEI

-235 VIREGEVLVKSGSV
+235 VIREGEVLVKSGAV
-249 ITPEIFDRLKKV
+249 ITPEIYDRLKKV
-261 GLLDQEMKTYPYYGL
+261 GLLDQEMKMYPYYGL
-276 FLFVLIVMAGLYYFM
+276 FIFVIIVIAGLYYFM

-319 VLSISTNLGLTSLM
+319 VLSISTELGLSSLM

-367 IFNEQTAGNFNF
+367 IFNEQTTGNFNF
-379 IMSMYVLFNG
+379 IMSLYVLFNG
-389 ISGIVFLG
+389 IAGIVFLG

-408 GFFVSFIAILTVASV
+408 GFFVSFIAILTVACV

-432 SLQIGLDLGCAAISG
+432 SVQIGLDLGCAGISG

-592 LKFFYHKAAKL
+592 LKFFYHKAAQL
-603 TDKEVAESDF
+603 SDKEVAESDF

-624 VAIIGISD
+624 VAIIGIAD

-697 PEETKKVEK
+697 PEESKKVER
-706 Q
+706 